1 MIYLCFNVIELAHNI
16 NKNIKRI
23 LFFFQFLKMISLI
36 IKEKK
41 ILEVSHIQNRN

>member
-16 NKNIKRI
+16 NKNPN
-23 LFFFQFLKMISLI
+23 FFQFLKMISLI